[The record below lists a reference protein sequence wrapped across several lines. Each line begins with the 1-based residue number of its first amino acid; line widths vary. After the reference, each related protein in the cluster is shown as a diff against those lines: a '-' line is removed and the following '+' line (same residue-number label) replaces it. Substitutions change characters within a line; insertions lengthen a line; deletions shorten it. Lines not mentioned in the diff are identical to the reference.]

1 MHAHEFDPNDV
12 SITLSTKSYGTFAIT
27 CTGEDDVECSKDE
40 DGAEAVVGAQGDV
53 VVNRSRNQ
61 LGTIK
66 FSVQAQSPQLPPLKR
81 LADSTELFGIWVVNK
96 STNEKVGG
104 TKAFLKKSADNKV
117 GKKLGDRSFEV
128 QVLDYTDR

>member
-1 MHAHEFDPNDV
+1 MHAYEFDPNDV

-27 CTGEDDVECSKDE
+27 CTGEDDVECSKDA

-66 FSVQAQSPQLPPLKR
+66 FSVQAQSPQLPP
-81 LADSTELFGIWVVNK
+81 A
-96 STNEKVGG
+96 
-104 TKAFLKKSADNKV
+104 
-117 GKKLGDRSFEV
+117 
-128 QVLDYTDR
+128 

>member
-1 MHAHEFDPNDV
+1 MHAYEFDPNDV

-104 TKAFLKKSADNKV
+104 TQAFLKKSADNKV